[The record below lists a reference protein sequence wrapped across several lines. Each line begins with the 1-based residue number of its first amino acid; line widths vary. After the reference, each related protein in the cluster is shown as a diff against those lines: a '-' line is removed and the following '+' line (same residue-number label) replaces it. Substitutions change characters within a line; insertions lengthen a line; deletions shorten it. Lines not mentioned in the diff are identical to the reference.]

1 MMMSLR
7 PFFILLILPALS
19 TLLNGCAVLVAGG
32 VGAEAGYIAGQED
45 QTPGEVIDDQWITT
59 KIKTRLAATPG
70 VSALRINVDT
80 EKGVVSLT
88 GTVSSKQEA
97 DKALQIARET
107 KGVKGVVNKLKVE

>member
-7 PFFILLILPALS
+7 PFFILLILSAPS

-59 KIKTRLAATPG
+59 KIKTKLAADWE
-70 VSALRINVDT
+70 VSALKINVDT
-80 EKGVVSLT
+80 KKGVVTLS
-88 GTVSSKQEA
+88 GRVGSRREA
-97 DKALQIARET
+97 DKTLQIARET